1 MSKRIVVV
9 DDDQEIREIITF
21 ALTFNGFEVIAVE
34 NGQQLSALLVDGA
47 RLADLIILD
56 VMMPDEDGY
65 HIFRRLRTDTTTRHI
80 PIIMMTAHA
89 EGIYAR
95 ISNDLGAAEHIT
107 KPFHPLEVVE
117 KVKLLLI

>member
-9 DDDQEIREIITF
+9 DDDQEIREIIAF

-34 NGQQLSALLVDGA
+34 NGQQLSAF
-47 RLADLIILD
+47 LADLAGLPDLVILD
-56 VMMPDEDGY
+56 VMMPGEDGY
-65 HIFRRLRTDTTTRHI
+65 HIFSRLRTNTATSHI
-80 PIIMMTAHA
+80 PVIMMTAHA

-117 KVKLLLI
+117 KVKALLT